1 MQIPLTM
8 LRVPSVRPSVVVRE
22 RRLEPLEGR
31 VGRAHDGLPQV
42 GEAVDHVPVVILR
55 QGNVALQPG
64 VDLDDGVQAVQLV
77 RHAGGEDGLVLV
89 PHDGRRQVVI
99 LLRSLDVLEA
109 HADGDQVVPGLE
121 GLGLEEVGGVVW
133 RKGLVDL
140 ECRDFGRDWDGLV
153 GEGSV

>member
-1 MQIPLTM
+1 MLAIPAITPAI
-8 LRVPSVRPSVVVRE
+8 VIG
-22 RRLEPLEGR
+22 EGR
-31 VGRAHDGLPQV
+31 LQPFERDISTAHDSLTHV
-42 GEAVDHVPVVILR
+42 VEAVDHVPVVVLR
-55 QGNVALQPG
+55 QGNVALQPR

-89 PHDGRRQVVI
+89 PHNGRRQVVV

-133 RKGLVDL
+133 REGLVDL

-153 GEGSV
+153 GEVSV